1 MLQTPLSISDA
12 IWAACHDLS
21 PHHKPIYINITP
33 EAGLVANHC
42 FPNIAKKVAHEGGEA
57 LFGWA
62 VYLLPRLWIE
72 FQSHTVWKS
81 PSGTIFDPTPRH
93 DGEKVV
99 LFLQIDE
106 EYPGQAKETQM
117 VVLSDDARLA
127 QAIEIQKAINRL
139 WAENRPDYA
148 TPETKWLVKI
158 DLINKLDA
166 EKQRLFNEL
175 NYKIERND
183 PCPCMSR
190 KKYKH
195 CCGK

>member
-1 MLQTPLSISDA
+1 MLQTPLVISDVVRV
-12 IWAACHDLS
+12 ACHDFS
-21 PHHKPIYINITP
+21 PNHEPVYIDITP
-33 EAGLVANHC
+33 ETGLVANHC
-42 FPNIAKKVAHEGGEA
+42 FPNIATKLARDGGEA

-81 PSGTIFDPTPRH
+81 PSGTLFDPTPRH

-117 VVLSDDARLA
+117 VLLTEDARLD
-127 QAIEIQKAINRL
+127 QAIEIQKKINKL
-139 WAENRPDYA
+139 WAESRPAYA
-148 TPETKWLVKI
+148 TPETKWPAKI
-158 DLINKLDA
+158 ELIEQLDA
-166 EKQRLFNEL
+166 EMQRLLNQL
-175 NYKIERND
+175 NYKVERND